1 MTLAET
7 VYVSPSGHN
16 NNKGDSPSSAVKTLA
31 EAMKRA
37 EPGREAPLT
46 ICLEGGRAYQDQCFG
61 SVGCY
66 ELDVV
71 AHHGRAVV
79 VPPVGEPGLFRYGGG
94 GSQDFVMLGLLGV
107 DFTAGNRG
115 DGKDTAAAMQWGG
128 GGLLNLGDTR
138 VAGFATGI
146 NVNSEGK
153 PLAVVG
159 SPYVANCYCSSSH
172 SNGMYIEHAAVMLD
186 NPVVEYNGYSLIN
199 GVPATPFN
207 HGMYIKTRPG
217 FPPLPVMI
225 RGGAFR
231 RNSSHGLQIRGGGV
245 VSNVIFDRNPIAW
258 MAGRCDDPS
267 ATGTTTHFADCR
279 MVQGADIDGAE
290 RGWGGEIG
298 NSTNAI
304 FERCRWQAAAGAN
317 EGPGVL
323 VRQGGRTDAV
333 GTARLRFDTCR
344 FGKGWRGPHIDVE
357 GPLVLE
363 FQRCNQRRIRVEGD
377 ESKVE
382 IFAS

>member
-1 MTLAET
+1 MILAET
-7 VYVSPSGHN
+7 VYVSTRGN
-16 NNKGDSPSSAVKTLA
+16 NINKGDSPFSAVKTLA

-37 EPGREAPLT
+37 EPTRIAPLT
-46 ICLEGGRAYQDQCFG
+46 ICLEGGLTYYDQCFG
-61 SVGCY
+61 AVGCRS
-66 ELDVV
+66 LDIV
-71 AHHGRAVV
+71 AHDGRADVI
-79 VPPVGEPGLFRYGGG
+79 PPVGEPGLFRFGGA

-107 DFTAGNRG
+107 DFTAASRG
-115 DGKDTAAAMQWGG
+115 DGKDTAAGIQWGG
-128 GGLLNLGDTR
+128 GGLLNLGDTQ
-138 VAGFATGI
+138 VVGFATGI

-153 PLAVVG
+153 VLAVVG
-159 SPYVANCYCSSSH
+159 SPYVANSYCSAGP
-172 SNGMYIEHAAVMLD
+172 SNGLYIEHAAVMLN
-186 NPVVEYNGYSLIN
+186 NPVVEYNGYSLSN

-217 FPPLPVMI
+217 FAPLPVMI
-225 RGGAFR
+225 RGGTFR

-245 VSNVIFDRNPIAW
+245 VSNVLFDRNPIAW

-279 MVQGADIDGAE
+279 MVQGADIAGAE

-298 NSTNAI
+298 NSTNAL

-323 VRQGGRTDAV
+323 VRQGGRTDSV
-333 GTARLRFDTCR
+333 GTARLRFEDCR
-344 FGKGWRGPHIDVE
+344 FGKGWRGPHIDAE
-357 GPLVLE
+357 GPIVLE
-363 FQRCNQRRIRVEGD
+363 FERCNQRRVRIEGD

-382 IFAS
+382 ILAR